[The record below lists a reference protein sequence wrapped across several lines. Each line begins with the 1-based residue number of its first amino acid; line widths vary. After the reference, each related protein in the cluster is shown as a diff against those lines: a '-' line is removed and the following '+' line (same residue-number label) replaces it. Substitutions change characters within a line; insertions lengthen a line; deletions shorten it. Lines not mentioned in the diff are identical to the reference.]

1 MIALYREFRPKTF
14 DDVIGQNHITKTLVN
29 QVKNNTITH
38 AYLFTGPRGTGKTSC
53 AKIFSKAINCLNPVN
68 GSPCGECEVCKALND
83 VNTDILEIDAA
94 SNNRVDE
101 IRELR
106 ERVKYPPVIGKKKV
120 YIIDEVHMLTESAFN
135 ALLKT
140 LEEPPRYVVFILATT
155 EVHKLPATILS
166 RCTRF
171 DFRLLSVDELTN
183 QLKKVFDSRQI
194 QYDEESLY
202 LIAKQGEGS
211 VRDTLSI
218 ADSVVAYSDG
228 KITAKKTLE
237 VLGLSSTDQISSIVR
252 AIGESNVADVFSSI
266 EKSLEYGKNISLLC
280 KELTEFFKNL
290 VLVSQN
296 ISDFKVLGIMP
307 TDVDVYKELAQM
319 FTLSQLKTAFEK
331 LSRIELD
338 LKFSLNPK
346 NLIESVCVS
355 LIGGGEE
362 QPVVSR
368 QPKPSVN
375 TNIGGSQSN
384 SNITNSTTGVQSNN
398 TPQKVGANTQSSDI
412 VQSNPTI
419 SNNQSNI
426 TTANSMQNTQNFNE
440 NFSNTDGFDV
450 GKVWGEVLKRIRE
463 RNMFALSASLKNIY
477 GVSKSGRVLIL
488 CTNDKSVYDL
498 VDLDEKKSVILSVL
512 KEICT
517 DFDYIQVEY
526 DENNKSQQDIIN
538 NLKETFLDK
547 IRIKD

>member
-319 FTLSQLKTAFEK
+319 FTLSQLKTAFEE

-398 TPQKVGANTQSSDI
+398 TPQKVGDNTQSSDI

-426 TTANSMQNTQNFNE
+426 TTTNSMKNTQNFNE
-440 NFSNTDGFDV
+440 NFSNTDGVDV

-517 DFDYIQVEY
+517 DFDCIQVEY